1 MATKTRL
8 TPWLAKR
15 KGTGIW
21 YAYWPRE
28 DHPKPGKLSL
38 RTTDTREAEDR
49 FAAFLIQKSR
59 VVGAVEADSTD
70 TLTVEMACADYMA
83 EHVMLEGEE
92 EEVVAKTTQQ
102 YSINNLALFFFPMM
116 IKDITIE
123 HCKLYARMRRHD
135 PKVSPLGNK
144 SQNGTIRRELGVLR
158 AAINHEAV
166 RKRISASAVPTIHRP
181 KAPPPKDRWITKE
194 EVANMINVAGK
205 SNHHYA
211 WRTKLF
217 IQLAYYTAHRKTPL
231 YELTWFQVDLKNL
244 TIKLNA
250 EYDKVNKKLIER
262 RQTDKK
268 RPTIPIVPELAQILR
283 EAKLEAKTEYVLGFP
298 GTCEES
304 FRNVCSICDLDNV
317 TPHTMRHTRAVHLAQ
332 DGVGL
337 YAIAGLLG
345 DSIATVE
352 KNYLHHCPDHLREE
366 LAKSGRLPA

>member
-59 VVGAVEADSTD
+59 IVGASDVDSTD
-70 TLTVEMACADYMA
+70 TLTVEMACADYLA

-92 EEVVAKTTQQ
+92 EEVVAKDTQQ
-102 YSINNLALFFFPMM
+102 YSINNLAPFFFPMM

-123 HCKLYARMRRHD
+123 DCKLYARRRRHD
-135 PKVSPLGNK
+135 PTVSPLGNK

-158 AAINHEAV
+158 AAINHEAA
-166 RKRISASAVPTIHRP
+166 RRRISASAVPTIHRP
-181 KAPPPKDRWITKE
+181 KAPPPKDRWITKG
-194 EVANMINVAGK
+194 EVAGLIGAAAR
-205 SNHHYA
+205 SNHKWA

-217 IQLAYYTAHRKTPL
+217 IELAYYTAHRKTPL
-231 YELTWFQVDLKNL
+231 YELTWFQVDLQNL

-250 EYDKVNKKLIER
+250 SYDKINKKLIER
-262 RQTDKK
+262 IQTDKK
-268 RPTIPIVPELAQILR
+268 RPMIPIVPELAQILR
-283 EAKLEAKTEYVLGFP
+283 EAKLKAETEYVLGFP
-298 GTCEES
+298 GSCDES
-304 FRNVCSICDLDNV
+304 FNTLCNVLGLDDV

-366 LAKSGRLPA
+366 LAKSGRLPT

>member
-15 KGTGIW
+15 EGTGVW

-59 VVGAVEADSTD
+59 IIGVHDTESPD
-70 TLTVEMACADYMA
+70 TLTVEMAFEDYLA
-83 EHVMLEGEE
+83 EHVMLEGDE
-92 EEVVAKTTQQ
+92 EEVVAKDTQQ
-102 YSINNLALFFFPMM
+102 YSINNLAHFFNPMM

-123 HCKLYARMRRHD
+123 DCKLYARMRRHE
-135 PKVSPLGNK
+135 PGVQPIGNK

-158 AAINHEAV
+158 AAVNHEAV
-166 RKRISASAVPTIHRP
+166 RKRITASAVPTIHRP

-194 EVANMINVAGK
+194 EMSGLINAAAR
-205 SNHHYA
+205 SNHKWA
-211 WRTKLF
+211 SRTKLF
-217 IQLAYYTAHRKTPL
+217 IELAYYTAHRKSPL
-231 YELTWFQVDLKNL
+231 YALTWFQVDLKNL

-250 EYDKVNKKLIER
+250 DYDKVNKKLIER

-268 RPTIPIVPELAQILR
+268 RPMIPIVPELAQILK
-283 EAKLEAKTEYVLGFP
+283 EAKLEAQTEYVLGFP
-298 GTCEES
+298 GSCDNS
-304 FRNVCSICDLDNV
+304 FNTLCDVCGLEDV

-345 DSIATVE
+345 DSITTVE
-352 KNYLHHCPDHLREE
+352 KNYLHHCPDHLRDE
-366 LAKSGRLPA
+366 LAKSGRLPT